1 MASNFFSRA
10 RNTRIGCNSVFQHVE
25 GDVNHNYLGCPTCQ
39 EQEEDRIMPKQ
50 KRYREISEGDVYFGE
65 QTWSQEMK
73 VVIRTRNSNKT
84 RIAVLKRFH
93 TATLYPHNRTV
104 TVVSF
109 EPSDKKDSNTTRLLW
124 NKFYEAY
131 SAQRSLRLVQ
141 MLGLMT
147 ARMPTFIL
155 YEELVNGQK
164 FVERY
169 DRKGHVFAYLFHT
182 SNTAISALRADKAL
196 RIPVSDEWED
206 WTFNPKAQSWHYD
219 ASASLNK
226 ASRSSFY
233 TPIQLPE
240 GPLPQ
245 LDANEITTYFENTFG
260 DLLYLIASSGKIEQE
275 FIISGRIEQLDVAR
289 YARHDRF
296 TFGAVIDYWESGNLA
311 HFPSTPR
318 PEWCFENWS
327 YNIVVSYSEKI
338 HSRVDFQFYNTDNT
352 HLDLN
357 FTLRLPLE
365 VRTRLRAAYLCQS
378 EKRSNRETFF
388 IDEVGFS
395 ITGNL
400 SHNPTTSLAYLF
412 IPPLDAEYIDG
423 MYCVPDPPP
432 YPLFYWSWDTEGKTM
447 ISEEDWEQ
455 AGVPELAIDM
465 CIGSCWEDF
474 EYDMVKRH
482 LRKKKYAVDG
492 KQYAQ
497 DHGYPELIWG
507 DPHDH
512 RIEEAEE
519 MNSNDDWENSGKHVD
534 SKKLDEN
541 KPCSSTSQHK
551 SSSPLLL
558 VDPPLEGMSA
568 YFGDR
573 DILHARNMES
583 SVEEIRCFEQ
593 QIARHAN
600 RSNDVAQKSNPNKL
614 FPTFG
619 FDRSNPSQGAIGVP
633 VDSHH
638 NAFTRLTP

>member
-1 MASNFFSRA
+1 
-10 RNTRIGCNSVFQHVE
+10 
-25 GDVNHNYLGCPTCQ
+25 
-39 EQEEDRIMPKQ
+39 
-50 KRYREISEGDVYFGE
+50 
-65 QTWSQEMK
+65 
-73 VVIRTRNSNKT
+73 
-84 RIAVLKRFH
+84 
-93 TATLYPHNRTV
+93 
-104 TVVSF
+104 
-109 EPSDKKDSNTTRLLW
+109 
-124 NKFYEAY
+124 
-131 SAQRSLRLVQ
+131 
-141 MLGLMT
+141 
-147 ARMPTFIL
+147 
-155 YEELVNGQK
+155 
-164 FVERY
+164 
-169 DRKGHVFAYLFHT
+169 
-182 SNTAISALRADKAL
+182 
-196 RIPVSDEWED
+196 
-206 WTFNPKAQSWHYD
+206 
-219 ASASLNK
+219 
-226 ASRSSFY
+226 
-233 TPIQLPE
+233 
-240 GPLPQ
+240 
-245 LDANEITTYFENTFG
+245 
-260 DLLYLIASSGKIEQE
+260 
-275 FIISGRIEQLDVAR
+275 
-289 YARHDRF
+289 
-296 TFGAVIDYWESGNLA
+296 
-311 HFPSTPR
+311 
-318 PEWCFENWS
+318 
-327 YNIVVSYSEKI
+327 

-400 SHNPTTSLAYLF
+400 SHNPTTSLAPTYLF

-492 KQYAQ
+492 KQYTR

-507 DPHDH
+507 DPHDR

-519 MNSNDDWENSGKHVD
+519 MNSNDDWENLGKHGD
-534 SKKLDEN
+534 SKNLDEN

-551 SSSPLLL
+551 SLSPLLL
-558 VDPPLEGMSA
+558 VDPPLDGMSA

-583 SVEEIRCFEQ
+583 SVEETRCFEQ

-600 RSNDVAQKSNPNKL
+600 RSKDVAQKSNPNKL
-614 FPTFG
+614 FSTFG
-619 FDRSNPSQGAIGVP
+619 FDPSNPSQGAIGVP
-633 VDSHH
+633 VDSYH
-638 NAFTRLTP
+638 NAFTRLTPPQTAAKAVAMSSRRAQPKTAQVKFFRSKTAVVGMGEKATPARRCSACGFGLSKPSEGSKSLERGSRNDTSMQKKPPEAPGQATVVSSSRTRLKTAEQRSPGMRTARGVAGQEPTTAIRLRAAGRVVATPTKPKKQPEPEDRKVTRAKPSSGCARTMGSQSCTGKTVKKPWR